1 MGASLKKALTD
12 QMRQFR
18 TMDVDELVER
28 RMERILQYGKF
39 EVVAQGAEI
48 DPVIAVEDDLHDD
61 QIEQTPIKKVA
72 DE

>member
-39 EVVAQGAEI
+39 EVVAQEAEI

-61 QIEQTPIKKVA
+61 NPIEQTPKKVA